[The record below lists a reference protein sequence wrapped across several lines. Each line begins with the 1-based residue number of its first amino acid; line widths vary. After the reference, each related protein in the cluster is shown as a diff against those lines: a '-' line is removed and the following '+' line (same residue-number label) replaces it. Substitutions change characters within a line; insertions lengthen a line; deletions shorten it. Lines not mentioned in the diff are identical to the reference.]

1 MVTLLYFVFRKCAI
15 ATDNTTVNQ
24 RGLAAL
30 RTIKLV
36 MKPDIPADFAEL
48 YNRAK
53 ALLLNPASGTN
64 EHVSPLLQ
72 EIEIWQ
78 VAIELQRNELRVR
91 ELELRTTNHLIESFQ
106 AITHVGSVEM
116 DVATRELRWSTET
129 YRIHDTTPEE
139 FNPTLHDNL
148 SYYTAESRPIMA
160 TALKAALEEGKV
172 FDLEVDKYTVKG
184 RKIRIRTTCIPV
196 YKDGKIVKF
205 TGIYQD
211 VTEQRLKE
219 KLLQEKDHLLSESQR
234 IAHIGSWSWDLSDKT
249 VIWSEET
256 CRIYGVDVQ
265 AFEPTKHSFVE
276 LIHPDDR
283 PFMRRW
289 REQCLTG
296 TAANELE
303 FRIIRPDGKIR
314 FINGLGNM
322 ERDGEGKPVK
332 MVGTVQDITERKRA
346 ELYQQHQS
354 RVLSLIAEKAPL
366 KSVLDTMARDIEYI
380 NPSSICTVLLL
391 DEYGQHLW
399 HGAAPSLPDFYIE
412 AIDGCAIGLAAGSC
426 GTAAFTAQRAIVEDI
441 RTHPWWDNYRALA
454 LQAGLGACWS
464 QPVMSAEGRVLGTF
478 AIYHAEP
485 TSPTDDDIWMI
496 ETEARLAAFAIE
508 KDKDRA
514 RLELAA
520 SVFTHAREGILIT
533 DAQANIVD
541 VNETFTLITGY
552 SRSDVIGQNPSILQS
567 GRHGA
572 AFFNQLWSD
581 LKTNGFWSGEIWNR
595 RKNGEIFAEMQTIST
610 VRDRTGKP
618 INYVSLFTDITQ
630 LKEHQQQLEYSAH
643 YDALTRLPNRLLL
656 ADRLKQALARCH
668 RMSSSL
674 AVLYIDL
681 DGFKSVNDNHGHEV
695 GDQLLITVASRW
707 SDALREGD
715 TLARIGGDEFIVIL
729 VDLEHTNDYEYILQ
743 RLLQAAAEPVN
754 VDQQMLR
761 VSASIGVTIYPQDG
775 PDADQLMR
783 HADQAMYLAK
793 QAGKNCFHLFDVAKD
808 VAVKIHRESIEHI
821 RKGMDKKE
829 FLLYYQPK
837 VNMRTGEVIGV
848 EALIRWEHPERGLLL
863 PSAFLPIIED
873 HVLSIELGDWVIN
886 EALAQMSAWRAAK
899 LTLSVSVNVGALQLQ
914 QGNFVTRLAQQL
926 AAHPDVP
933 PTTLE
938 LEILETSALE
948 DINDIAEL
956 MRQCRQLGVHF
967 AVDDFGT
974 GYSSLTYL
982 KRLPAELL
990 KIDQSFVRDMLDDPD
1005 DLAIVK
1011 GVIGLARAFHRNVIA
1026 EGVETIA
1033 HGQLLLA
1040 QNCELG
1046 QGFGIAR
1053 PMPAKVIPEWVATW
1067 VPDKA
1072 WTEMR

>member
-1 MVTLLYFVFRKCAI
+1 
-15 ATDNTTVNQ
+15 
-24 RGLAAL
+24 
-30 RTIKLV
+30 
-36 MKPDIPADFAEL
+36 MKPDFPADFAEL
-48 YNRAK
+48 YSRAK
-53 ALLLNPASGTN
+53 AILLDRTPSLGEQDS
-64 EHVSPLLQ
+64 ELLP
-72 EIEIWQ
+72 EAEIWQ
-78 VAIELQRNELRVR
+78 MALELQRNELRVR

-116 DVATRELRWSTET
+116 DVATRELRWSSET
-129 YRIHDTTPEE
+129 YRIHDTSPEE
-139 FNPTLHDNL
+139 FNPSIDDNL
-148 SYYTAESRPIMA
+148 SYYTEESRPIIA
-160 TALKAALEEGKV
+160 AALKAALEEGKI
-172 FDLEVDKYTVKG
+172 FDLELDKYTVKH
-184 RKIRIRTTCIPV
+184 RKIRIRTTCIPI
-196 YKDGKIVKF
+196 YKNGKIVKF

-211 VTEQRLKE
+211 ITEQRQRE
-219 KLLQEKDHLLSESQR
+219 RLLLEKDHLLSESQR
-234 IAHIGSWSWDLSDKT
+234 IAHIGSWSWDLLDKT

-256 CRIYGVDVQ
+256 CRIYGVDER
-265 AFEPTKHSFVE
+265 AYEPTRNSFVE
-276 LIHPDDR
+276 LIHPEDR
-283 PFMRRW
+283 HFMRQW
-289 REQCLTG
+289 RENCLTG
-296 TAANELE
+296 TAANQLE
-303 FRIIRPDGKIR
+303 FRIIRPDGDIR
-314 FINGLGNM
+314 FINGLGNL
-322 ERDGEGKPVK
+322 ERDGEGKPIR

-354 RVLSLIAEKAPL
+354 RVLGLIAEKTPL

-380 NPSSICTVLLL
+380 NPSSLCTVLLL

-399 HGAAPSLPDFYIE
+399 HGAAPSLPDFYIK
-412 AIDGCAIGLAAGSC
+412 AIDGSAIGLAAGSC

-464 QPVMSAEGRVLGTF
+464 QPIMSSEGRVLGTF

-496 ETEARLAAFAIE
+496 ETESRLAAFAIE
-508 KDKDRA
+508 KDKDHA

-520 SVFTHAREGILIT
+520 SVFSHAREGILIT

-541 VNETFTLITGY
+541 VNETFTHITGY
-552 SRSDVIGQNPSILQS
+552 SRSEVLGQNPSLLQS
-567 GRHGA
+567 GRHGR
-572 AFFNQLWSD
+572 AFYEQLWND
-581 LKTNGFWSGEIWNR
+581 LKAKGFWTGEIWNR

-610 VRDRTGKP
+610 VYDRTGKP
-618 INYVSLFTDITQ
+618 TNYVSLFTDITQ

-656 ADRLKQALARCH
+656 ADRLKQAQVRCH
-668 RMSSSL
+668 RMNTSL

-681 DGFKSVNDNHGHEV
+681 DGFKSINDNHGHEV
-695 GDQLLITVASRW
+695 GDQLLISVANRW
-707 SDALREGD
+707 SATLREGD

-729 VDLEHTNDYEYILQ
+729 VDLEHSNDYEYILQ

-754 VDQQMLR
+754 INQQMLR
-761 VSASIGVTIYPQDG
+761 VSASIGVTIYPTDG
-775 PDADQLMR
+775 PDADQLVR

-829 FLLYYQPK
+829 FVLYYQPK
-837 VNMRTGEVIGV
+837 VNMRTGEVIGL
-848 EALIRWEHPERGLLL
+848 EALIRWQHPERGLLL

-873 HVLSIELGDWVIN
+873 HVLSIELGEWVIDQ
-886 EALAQMSAWRAAK
+886 ALAQLSEWRAQK
-899 LTLSVSVNVGALQLQ
+899 LNLSVSLNVGALQLQ
-914 QGNFVTRLAQQL
+914 QKNFVVRMIEQL
-926 AAHPDVP
+926 ADHPDVP
-933 PTTLE
+933 ADSLE

-1033 HGQLLLA
+1033 HGELLLA
-1040 QNCELG
+1040 QDCELA

-1053 PMPAKVIPEWVATW
+1053 PMPACLIPEWVATW
-1067 VPDKA
+1067 RPDEA
-1072 WTEMR
+1072 WTKTG

>member
-1 MVTLLYFVFRKCAI
+1 
-15 ATDNTTVNQ
+15 
-24 RGLAAL
+24 
-30 RTIKLV
+30 
-36 MKPDIPADFAEL
+36 MKPDFPADFAEL
-48 YNRAK
+48 YSRAK
-53 ALLLNPASGTN
+53 AILLDRTPSLGEQDS
-64 EHVSPLLQ
+64 ELLP
-72 EIEIWQ
+72 EAEIWQ
-78 VAIELQRNELRVR
+78 MALELQRNELRVR

-116 DVATRELRWSTET
+116 DVATRELRWSSET
-129 YRIHDTTPEE
+129 YRIHDTSPEE
-139 FNPTLHDNL
+139 FNPSIDDNL
-148 SYYTAESRPIMA
+148 SYYTEESRPIIA
-160 TALKAALEEGKV
+160 AALKAALEEGKI
-172 FDLEVDKYTVKG
+172 FDLELDKYTVKH
-184 RKIRIRTTCIPV
+184 RKIRIRTTCIPI
-196 YKDGKIVKF
+196 YKNGKIVKF

-211 VTEQRLKE
+211 ITEQRQRE
-219 KLLQEKDHLLSESQR
+219 RLLLEKDHLLSESQR
-234 IAHIGSWSWDLSDKT
+234 IAHIGSWSWDLLDKT

-256 CRIYGVDVQ
+256 CRIYGVDER
-265 AFEPTKHSFVE
+265 AYEPTRNSFVE
-276 LIHPDDR
+276 LIHPEDR
-283 PFMRRW
+283 HFMRQW
-289 REQCLTG
+289 RENCLTG
-296 TAANELE
+296 TAANQLE
-303 FRIIRPDGKIR
+303 FRIIRPDGDIR
-314 FINGLGNM
+314 FINGLGNL
-322 ERDGEGKPVK
+322 ERDGEGNPIR

-354 RVLSLIAEKAPL
+354 RVLGLIAEKTPL

-380 NPSSICTVLLL
+380 NPSSLCTVLLL

-399 HGAAPSLPDFYIE
+399 HGAAPSLPDFYIK
-412 AIDGCAIGLAAGSC
+412 AIDGSAIGLAAGSC

-441 RTHPWWDNYRALA
+441 CTHPWWDNYRALA

-464 QPVMSAEGRVLGTF
+464 QPIMSSEGRVLGTF

-485 TSPTDDDIWMI
+485 TSPTEDDIWMI
-496 ETEARLAAFAIE
+496 ETESRLAAFAIE
-508 KDKDRA
+508 KDKDHA

-520 SVFTHAREGILIT
+520 SVFSHAREGILIT

-541 VNETFTLITGY
+541 VNETFTHITGY
-552 SRSDVIGQNPSILQS
+552 SRSEVLGQNPSLLQS
-567 GRHGA
+567 GRHGR
-572 AFFNQLWSD
+572 AFYEQLWND
-581 LKTNGFWSGEIWNR
+581 LKAKGFWTGEIWNR

-610 VRDRTGKP
+610 VYDRTGKP
-618 INYVSLFTDITQ
+618 TNYVSLFTDITQ

-656 ADRLKQALARCH
+656 ADRLKQAQVRCH
-668 RMSSSL
+668 RMNTSL

-681 DGFKSVNDNHGHEV
+681 DGFKSINDNHGHEV
-695 GDQLLITVASRW
+695 GDQLLISVANRW
-707 SDALREGD
+707 SATLREGD

-729 VDLEHTNDYEYILQ
+729 VDLEHSNDYEYILQ

-754 VDQQMLR
+754 INQQMLR
-761 VSASIGVTIYPQDG
+761 VSASIGVTIYPTDG
-775 PDADQLMR
+775 PDADQLVR

-829 FLLYYQPK
+829 FVLYYQPK
-837 VNMRTGEVIGV
+837 VNMRTGEVIGL
-848 EALIRWEHPERGLLL
+848 EALIRWQHPERGLLL

-873 HVLSIELGDWVIN
+873 HVLSIELGEWVIDQ
-886 EALAQMSAWRAAK
+886 ALAQLSEWRAQK
-899 LTLSVSVNVGALQLQ
+899 LNLSVSLNVGALQLQ
-914 QGNFVTRLAQQL
+914 QKNFVVRMIEQL
-926 AAHPDVP
+926 ADHPDVP
-933 PTTLE
+933 ADSLE

-1033 HGQLLLA
+1033 HGELLLA
-1040 QNCELG
+1040 QDCELA

-1053 PMPAKVIPEWVATW
+1053 PMPACLIPKWVATW
-1067 VPDKA
+1067 WPDEA
-1072 WTEMR
+1072 WTKTR